1 MSSSS
6 ADTIKLSSE
15 EYLMREGEESH
26 EMYYLSA
33 GTLAVYK
40 RKGDAEQQIGT
51 IYAGEL
57 VGEMSFLDEMP
68 RSASV
73 RSIGEC
79 ELTVI
84 PKEKMQ
90 KYLSSQPNWYRAL
103 VQTLLDR
110 LRRANRRVR
119 I

>member
-1 MSSSS
+1 MSKDVINLT
-6 ADTIKLSSE
+6 AE

-26 EMYYLSA
+26 EMYYLSS
-33 GTLAVYK
+33 GTMAVFK
-40 RKGDAEQQIGT
+40 RKGDVEQQIGT

-73 RSIGEC
+73 KSVGDC

-84 PKEKMQ
+84 PKDKMK
-90 KYLSSQPNWYRAL
+90 KYLASQPKWYRAL

-110 LRRANRRVR
+110 LRRANTR
-119 I
+119 IKIDI